1 MNNFKKCRYMGAQI
15 AAHLLNALPQ
25 QYQRH
30 RTHPQSQGKQDM
42 EIVFLVILE
51 VRI

>member
-1 MNNFKKCRYMGAQI
+1 MGAQI
-15 AAHLLNALPQ
+15 AAHLFNALPQ